1 MTLNAANLKS
11 QPSTN
16 GLSVLLTWMPIIIG
30 LAALLLPT
38 FYELA
43 RNLWDTEEQ
52 GHGPLILAVSLYYFW
67 QKREVFIQPAKS
79 TSPILGSLILG
90 TGLLLYAVG
99 RSQSIYIFEVGSLI
113 PILAGML
120 LIMRGMPGLRSFW
133 FPILFLVFM
142 IPLPGSVID
151 ALTGP
156 LKQYVSIVVENLL
169 YHLGYPIARNGVVL
183 SIGYYQLLVADAC
196 SGLNSMFSLSALGFL
211 YLYIMQYRNWF
222 RNSLILA
229 SILPIAFTA
238 NVVRVIIITLVTYY
252 WGDEAGQG
260 FIHGF
265 AGIVLF
271 IVALLSFMLWDWI
284 LELLF
289 KQRRQTA

>member
-1 MTLNAANLKS
+1 MTTSPTLSSVNSN
-11 QPSTN
+11 PSAT
-16 GLSVLLTWMPIIIG
+16 LTWLPIIIG
-30 LAALLLPT
+30 LAALLIPT

-43 RNLWDTEEQ
+43 TTLWKTEEQ
-52 GHGPLILAVSLYYFW
+52 GHGPLILAVTLYYFW
-67 QKREVFIQPAKS
+67 LKRDVFIQPTKS
-79 TSPILGSLILG
+79 TAPITGSIILAI
-90 TGLLLYAVG
+90 GLLLYALG
-99 RSQSIYIFEVGSLI
+99 RSQSIYIFEIGGII
-113 PILAGML
+113 PVLAGML
-120 LIMRGMPGLRSFW
+120 LIMRGVMGLRSFW

-156 LKQYVSIVVENLL
+156 LKQYVSIAVENILFYL
-169 YHLGYPIARNGVVL
+169 NYPIARSGVVL

-211 YLYIMQYRNWF
+211 YLYMMQYRNWF

-229 SILPIAFTA
+229 SILPIAFAA
-238 NVVRVIIITLVTYY
+238 NVVRVIILTLVTYH

-271 IVALLSFMLWDWI
+271 IVALLSFMLWDAI
-284 LELLF
+284 LALLF
-289 KQRRQTA
+289 TTRKHSA